1 MARPSFRKTLRRA
14 RKLAGVG
21 SFPIIAM
28 LAGAG
33 CPVDAY
39 GPQPAY
45 GIQDECDEPPVACID
60 DQECIDDNGEGWYCD
75 EQALWDDGCDIYEHP
90 QCVDGNE

>member
-1 MARPSFRKTLRRA
+1 MTRPSFRQTLRRA
-14 RKLAGVG
+14 GKLAALG
-21 SFPIIAM
+21 SFPVVALLVSPSCLM
-28 LAGAG
+28 
-33 CPVDAY
+33 Y
-39 GPQPAY
+39 GPQPDY
-45 GIQDECDEPPVACID
+45 GVQGCDDYPPAACID